1 MNNNNNHK
9 LNAALLKKLRFI
21 NVLPFIVWPLVFCV
35 AFFIMYN
42 SFFALYIRDLEYRS
56 ENTSYQVEKTFNNY
70 LTQIDNTLKGTVA
83 TLEYMLDND
92 VSEEEMLRYITYES
106 ERMGIVSSTGSRG
119 IFGVF
124 GGKFLHGLGWNP
136 ENYDPTQRVWYQEA
150 VKHKGEYCFVGPYF
164 NKRTDEYVVTA
175 VKLLKDGE
183 SVIAFAID
191 YETFKNMTTS
201 TVNSDENHMV
211 LAMNENGVVLA
222 NSNNDEMGEDYSASE
237 DSFKKGL
244 YNGIMANQGK
254 ITFSLENAS
263 AGKSNYI
270 VSRRHVLYDLYVVI
284 VTNEDVELADL
295 RKSVYIFGGILIA
308 GMIIIL
314 CLNLI
319 TLSKD
324 LAAKQK
330 AADLSSISNIYVT
343 VHRIDLT
350 QNTFEQ
356 ITCIDY
362 KASKILDDPS
372 IAATDMMKAVMTQM
386 VDERSRDAMIDFTDI
401 STLNDRMKGRD
412 TITEEFLSY
421 EHVWHRARFIVVD
434 RDIKGKLKDVIFA
447 TEIIDDEKRARDRFQ
462 YLAETDQ
469 LTGINNRGSGEN
481 KIRDLLLKNVGG
493 MFILFDVDKFKFV
506 NDHFGHDVGDE
517 VLIAIGEVMH
527 RSFREKDII
536 MRLGGDEFAAYMPS
550 VFTEA
555 GAGHLLER
563 FIENVHKMHVEAL
576 GDYKI
581 NISIGA
587 AFYYPTDT
595 FKFEELYRR
604 ADSCTYESK
613 KIEGSL
619 VTFYKRKDSEHIE
632 TDLP

>member
-9 LNAALLKKLRFI
+9 LNASILKKLRFI

-42 SFFALYIRDLEYRS
+42 DFVDLYIEDIEYRS
-56 ENTSYQVEKTFNNY
+56 ENTSYKVEQTFNNY
-70 LTQIDNTLKGTVA
+70 LTQIDNTLKGSVA
-83 TLEYMLDND
+83 ALEYMLDNNATD
-92 VSEEEMLRYITYES
+92 EEMLQYITYES
-106 ERMGIVSSTGSRG
+106 ERLGIVSSTGSRG

-124 GGKFLHGLGWNP
+124 GGSFLHGLGWNP
-136 ENYDPTQRVWYQEA
+136 DNYDPTQRVWYQEA
-150 VKHKGEYCFVGPYF
+150 VKHGGEYCFVGPYF

-191 YETFKNMTTS
+191 YETFKSMTTS
-201 TVNSDENHMV
+201 IVESDDNHMV

-237 DSFKKGL
+237 DAFKRGI
-244 YNGIMANQGK
+244 YNAIMDNQGK
-254 ITFSLENAS
+254 NNFILENVE
-263 AGKSNYI
+263 GVEHRYI
-270 VSRRHVLYDLYVVI
+270 ISQRHILYNLYVVT

-295 RKSVYIFGGILIA
+295 RKSAIIFGGILLV

-314 CLNLI
+314 CLNLAA
-319 TLSKD
+319 LSKD
-324 LAAKQK
+324 LSAKQR
-330 AADLSSISNIYVT
+330 AENLSSISNIYVT

-356 ITCIDY
+356 ITCTDY
-362 KASKILDDPS
+362 NVMRILDDPT
-372 IAATDMMKAVMTQM
+372 IPITDMMRTVMTQM
-386 VDERSRDAMIDFTDI
+386 VDERSRDAMLDFTEI
-401 STLNDRMKGRD
+401 STLNDRMKNKE

-421 EHVWHRARFIVVD
+421 EHIWHRARFIVVD
-434 RDIKGKLKDVIFA
+434 RDSKRNIKDVIFA

-550 VFTEA
+550 VYTEA

-563 FIENVHKMHVEAL
+563 FIENVHKMNVEAL
-576 GDYKI
+576 GDHKI
-581 NISIGA
+581 NVSIGA

-613 KIEGSL
+613 KIEGSW
-619 VTFYKRKDSEHIE
+619 VTFYKRKDGEYIE
-632 TDLP
+632 SDLT